1 VESSSPSHFSQGELE
16 KIFSFE
22 SPSSVRLNSRE
33 NGRLEFKEQFNLGS
47 VDEYA
52 KTGAAFANAQ
62 GGYIVFGVKDAP
74 RELVGLKSE
83 HFNTFDSA
91 KLTNALNER
100 FSPEIR
106 WEPHTHL
113 VRNLKVGILYFA
125 EATQK
130 PVVCTKNSGCLHQGA
145 IYYRYRGRSEAIRYA
160 ELRRLLD
167 DDKAKERNLWMK
179 QIRKIAEVGVENA
192 AILDLESGEVSGGKG
207 RFYIGEELLPK
218 LQFIRE
224 GEFVESDGAMALRL
238 LGDLQSTE
246 GLFVHS
252 TVEVPVP
259 IREAQIISAF
269 LRRQSVLSPT
279 EYLKA
284 ICFEQSYYHPVYYFI
299 LQTTETIDGIVPLL
313 EGLEVRGNVRDK
325 LIERLRH
332 PNERLAIGSL
342 TSSNPTA
349 VERRAIVAQLRTK
362 SLTPETI
369 LAGTTRFFEAL
380 THTDSVDFDQTYL
393 FALLADLILPKLSQ
407 LEQLERSAFRKAL
420 CHLDLTWYKAA
431 LS

>member
-1 VESSSPSHFSQGELE
+1 
-16 KIFSFE
+16 
-22 SPSSVRLNSRE
+22 
-33 NGRLEFKEQFNLGS
+33 
-47 VDEYA
+47 
-52 KTGAAFANAQ
+52 
-62 GGYIVFGVKDAP
+62 
-74 RELVGLKSE
+74 
-83 HFNTFDSA
+83 
-91 KLTNALNER
+91 
-100 FSPEIR
+100 
-106 WEPHTHL
+106 
-113 VRNLKVGILYFA
+113 
-125 EATQK
+125 
-130 PVVCTKNSGCLHQGA
+130 
-145 IYYRYRGRSEAIRYA
+145 
-160 ELRRLLD
+160 
-167 DDKAKERNLWMK
+167 
-179 QIRKIAEVGVENA
+179 
-192 AILDLESGEVSGGKG
+192 
-207 RFYIGEELLPK
+207 
-218 LQFIRE
+218 
-224 GEFVESDGAMALRL
+224 
-238 LGDLQSTE
+238 
-246 GLFVHS
+246 
-252 TVEVPVP
+252 
-259 IREAQIISAF
+259 
-269 LRRQSVLSPT
+269 VLSPT